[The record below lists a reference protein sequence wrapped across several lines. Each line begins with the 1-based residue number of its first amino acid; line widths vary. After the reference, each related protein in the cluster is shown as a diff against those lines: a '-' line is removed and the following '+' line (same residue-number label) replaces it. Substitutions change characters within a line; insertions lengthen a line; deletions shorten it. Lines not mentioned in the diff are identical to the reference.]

1 MDSDYIHVFIPGH
14 KMMPNAWHH
23 KKLATI
29 VSLMHLSSM
38 GFLVHDQS
46 LSRSLKSLIPRADAT
61 IDFSTT
67 PLPLRTQLPFHLVLP
82 AHGYLLRT
90 DALKHAC
97 CFFICKC
104 KWPRCAQKAE
114 KIINAVFFLIFE
126 AIWKQERRKKK
137 VWWSRERTS
146 LKGKEY
152 SIELTPAVTI
162 TPMGHMDAVAL
173 LCCGLKSSLEFV
185 LLLPKMFTS
194 CVRFCKILNLSVQ
207 QLRCICHNFFELL
220 HLLKC
225 NFWVHFHSFLTFLWF
240 ANIIY
245 VIFEI

>member
-104 KWPRCAQKAE
+104 KCTKSWKNYKCCIFPYFWGHLKTGTVQWGKEKKKFGDPESAPAWKGKNTASSWPLLWQLLQWDTWMLWRFYAVDLKALW
-114 KIINAVFFLIFE
+114 NLFCFFL
-126 AIWKQERRKKK
+126 
-137 VWWSRERTS
+137 
-146 LKGKEY
+146 
-152 SIELTPAVTI
+152 
-162 TPMGHMDAVAL
+162 
-173 LCCGLKSSLEFV
+173 
-185 LLLPKMFTS
+185 
-194 CVRFCKILNLSVQ
+194 
-207 QLRCICHNFFELL
+207 RCSH
-220 HLLKC
+220 H
-225 NFWVHFHSFLTFLWF
+225 V
-240 ANIIY
+240 
-245 VIFEI
+245 

>member
-46 LSRSLKSLIPRADAT
+46 LSRSLKSLIPSPDAT

-82 AHGYLLRT
+82 AHGYLPRT

-114 KIINAVFFLIFE
+114 KIINAVLFLIFE
-126 AIWKQERRKKK
+126 AIWKQERFSGVKKKK

-185 LLLPKMFTS
+185 LLLPKMLTS
-194 CVRFCKILNLSVQ
+194 CVRFTSFWTCLYNNYGASVTIFLNYCIYWNAISGCTFIL
-207 QLRCICHNFFELL
+207 
-220 HLLKC
+220 
-225 NFWVHFHSFLTFLWF
+225 FWHFCGWQT
-240 ANIIY
+240 
-245 VIFEI
+245 

>member
-1 MDSDYIHVFIPGH
+1 MDSDYIRVFIPGH

-126 AIWKQERRKKK
+126 AIWKQERFSGVKKK
-137 VWWSRERTS
+137 KSLVIQRAHQPERERIQHRADPCCDN
-146 LKGKEY
+146 Y
-152 SIELTPAVTI
+152 SNGTH
-162 TPMGHMDAVAL
+162 G
-173 LCCGLKSSLEFV
+173 CCGAF
-185 LLLPKMFTS
+185 M
-194 CVRFCKILNLSVQ
+194 
-207 QLRCICHNFFELL
+207 
-220 HLLKC
+220 
-225 NFWVHFHSFLTFLWF
+225 LWT
-240 ANIIY
+240 
-245 VIFEI
+245 

>member
-1 MDSDYIHVFIPGH
+1 MDSDYIRVFIPGH

-67 PLPLRTQLPFHLVLP
+67 TLPLRTQLPFHLVLP

-90 DALKHAC
+90 DALKHAR

-126 AIWKQERRKKK
+126 AIWKQERFSGVKKK
-137 VWWSRERTS
+137 KKFGDPESAPAW
-146 LKGKEY
+146 KGKNTASSWPLLWQLLQWDTWMLWRFY
-152 SIELTPAVTI
+152 AV
-162 TPMGHMDAVAL
+162 DLKAL
-173 LCCGLKSSLEFV
+173 WNL
-185 LLLPKMFTS
+185 
-194 CVRFCKILNLSVQ
+194 FCFF
-207 QLRCICHNFFELL
+207 LRCSH
-220 HLLKC
+220 H
-225 NFWVHFHSFLTFLWF
+225 V
-240 ANIIY
+240 
-245 VIFEI
+245 